1 MQVYVD
7 DQPFEVEGAESISV
21 GEVFEQVLRRLR
33 AEGRIVKAFGC
44 DGEEVPAAD
53 HQRVLGEPAAD
64 YERLDFLSC
73 EPAELAIDALS
84 RVQAMLMELAPTKD
98 LAVEKLNQGQ
108 TAEAMGLLRTFFDA
122 WRQSQEAVM
131 QSAQLM
137 QLDLQGV
144 SAKGVPVAEVFERF
158 AEQFR
163 QLKEALEAS
172 DHVTLADIISYE
184 ADQTTQLWIDLI
196 EAVKN
201 AIQAR

>member
-7 DQPFEVEGAESISV
+7 DQPFEIEEPESVSV
-21 GEVFEQVLRRLR
+21 DGVFEQVLGNLR
-33 AEGRIVKAFGC
+33 AQGRIVKAFGC
-44 DGEEVPAAD
+44 DGEEVQAED
-53 HQRVLGEPAAD
+53 HERVLGEPAAN
-64 YERLDFLSC
+64 YARLDFVSC
-73 EPAELAIDALS
+73 EPSELAIDALS
-84 RVQAMLMELAPTKD
+84 RVQAMLMDLAPTKD
-98 LAVEKLNQGQ
+98 EAVEKLNQGQ
-108 TAEAMGLLRTFFDA
+108 TSEAMALLSVFFDA

-144 SAKGVPVAEVFERF
+144 SADGVSIVEVFERF

-172 DHVTLADIISYE
+172 DHVTLADIINYE

-196 EAVKN
+196 EAVKA
-201 AIQAR
+201 AIQSQ